1 MALVRWE
8 PVREL
13 NTIQG
18 EINRLFN
25 TFFETP
31 VTAGEGAGRRWLPP
45 MDLVEAD
52 DHYVLRA
59 DLPGL
64 SEDDVRIEVENNVL
78 TISGERKAEHEERRE
93 GYHRLERAYG
103 AFSRSLTLPDGVD
116 PDAVQA
122 RFDRGVL
129 EVRVP
134 KPEQRKPQRVTI
146 KVGGDGAKPATIE
159 GRERSSGR
167 ETASGGER
175 SSGGESGSS
184 SEHNSRRETA
194 SGAQARS

>member
-25 TFFETP
+25 SFFDTP
-31 VTAGEGAGRRWLPP
+31 VSAGAGAGRRWLPA

-52 DHYVLRA
+52 DHYILRA

-64 SEDDVRIEVENNVL
+64 AEDDVKIEVENAVL
-78 TISGERKAEHEERRE
+78 TVSGERRAEHEQRGE

-103 AFSRSLTLPDGVD
+103 SFSRSLTLPEGVD
-116 PDAVQA
+116 PESVQA
-122 RFDRGVL
+122 NFERGVL
-129 EVRVP
+129 EVNIP
-134 KPEQRKPQRVTI
+134 KPEQRQPRRVSI
-146 KVGGDGAKPATIE
+146 SVGGANGGSSPETIE
-159 GRERSSGR
+159 GGERG
-167 ETASGGER
+167 ASAGGETT
-175 SSGGESGSS
+175 S
-184 SEHNSRRETA
+184 
-194 SGAQARS
+194 

>member
-25 TFFETP
+25 AFFDTP
-31 VTAGEGAGRRWLPP
+31 AGAGEGVGRRWLPP

-59 DLPGL
+59 DLPGVA
-64 SEDDVRIEVENNVL
+64 EDDVAIEVENDVL
-78 TISGERKAEHEERRE
+78 TVSGERKAEHEERGE

-103 AFSRSLTLPDGVD
+103 SFSRSLTLPDGVD
-116 PDAVQA
+116 PEAVHA
-122 RFDRGVL
+122 SFDRGVL
-129 EVRVP
+129 EVRIP
-134 KPEQRKPQRVTI
+134 KPEQRKPRRVAI
-146 KVGGDGAKPATIE
+146 SVGSSNGSDEPATIE
-159 GRERSSGR
+159 G
-167 ETASGGER
+167 
-175 SSGGESGSS
+175 GES
-184 SEHNSRRETA
+184 A
-194 SGAQARS
+194 S

>member
-25 TFFETP
+25 SFFDTP
-31 VTAGEGAGRRWLPP
+31 VSSGEGAGRRWLPA

-64 SEDDVRIEVENNVL
+64 SEEDVKIEVEDNVL
-78 TISGERKAEHEERRE
+78 TISGERKAEHEQRGE
-93 GYHRLERAYG
+93 GYHRLERSYG
-103 AFSRSLTLPDGVD
+103 AFSRALTLPAGVE
-116 PDAVQA
+116 PEAVQA
-122 RFDRGVL
+122 TFDRGVL
-129 EVRVP
+129 EVRIP
-134 KPEQRKPQRVTI
+134 KPEERKPRRVSI
-146 KVGGDGAKPATIE
+146 SVGGGNGSGKHATIE
-159 GRERSSGR
+159 
-167 ETASGGER
+167 ASE
-175 SSGGESGSS
+175 SSGGEQVS
-184 SEHNSRRETA
+184 
-194 SGAQARS
+194 